1 MTIESIITRLYKGKI
16 YPEEQLLPQS
26 KEACAARRERGKW
39 EDKLK
44 STLSKKQARLLEKMQ
59 DAEASCA
66 TLECEAAFAEGIR
79 FGIQLMRELFPLE
92 KPGWA
97 GKEWP
102 GE

>member
-1 MTIESIITRLYKGKI
+1 MESIITRLYKGKV

-26 KEACAARRERGKW
+26 KEARAARSEHSKW
-39 EDKLK
+39 GDKLE
-44 STLSKKQARLLEKMQ
+44 STLSKKQKRLLEKMQ

-66 TLECEAAFAEGIR
+66 TLECEAAFAEGMR